1 MQMMDGN
8 NIKKRWFSLF
18 EIKTANIL
26 NYMAVFIR
34 GRAEMLYQNKLSC
47 AVDNNCF
54 TMRGD

>member
-1 MQMMDGN
+1 MDGN